1 MTKEKLQFVNFLSVF
16 FIFEK
21 LLKSKFFTFS
31 KLFLLNMGFRRPLFH
46 TFHIVFHIHVKKAG
60 FTHCIIAKI
69 QNKCIKKRF
78 PILFRLTDSETNI
91 FSYGNSRR
99 KMYLCLYIS

>member
-1 MTKEKLQFVNFLSVF
+1 MYYKNLIFIIRKKLLTREKLQFVNFLSVF

-31 KLFLLNMGFRRPLFH
+31 LLFLLNMGFRRPILH

-60 FTHCIIAKI
+60 FTDCIIVKI
-69 QNKCIKKRF
+69 PWLPYQKAH
-78 PILFRLTDSETNI
+78 
-91 FSYGNSRR
+91 
-99 KMYLCLYIS
+99 LYFV